1 MKPLINAAHGIG
13 AINAPVLALG
23 RGLGAV
29 CMGLMVVIILLQV
42 FCRYVL
48 GSSLAWPEEASR
60 FLMLWATGLMA
71 PTAFR
76 RGGFVAIDMLL
87 RLLPRMVTS
96 VFAFLS
102 LLLILTTLW
111 IGLDIAWGEVTG
123 LGGRFETDS
132 LRVPVSLDLSLWIKV
147 PKAWMM
153 ASMLVGLVLLFSVT
167 VELMLRAL
175 AILTGGG
182 NELHVIP
189 DTIILG
195 VE

>member
-1 MKPLINAAHGIG
+1 MTLLLNAAHAIG
-13 AINAPVLALG
+13 MLNAPVLAFG
-23 RGLGAV
+23 RAVGAA
-29 CMGLMVVIILLQV
+29 CMGLMVVIILTQV

-48 GSSLAWPEEASR
+48 GSALAWPEEASR

-87 RLLPRMVTS
+87 RVLPRLVTALLA
-96 VFAFLS
+96 VFT

-111 IGLDIAWGEVTG
+111 IGLEISWREVTG

-132 LRVPVSLDLSLWIKV
+132 LRVPASLDLSTWIKV

-153 ASMLVGLVLLFSVT
+153 ASMLTGLALLFSVG
-167 VELMLRAL
+167 VEMLLRAFVII
-175 AILTGGG
+175 AGGSA
-182 NELHVIP
+182 ELRVIP
-189 DTIILG
+189 DTITLG